1 MRILPIA
8 AAVAATLALGGCGG
22 FVTAGGAAAKRWAAL
37 EKARVARANADP
49 SVPQV
54 CRAVTVTGSVVPQ
67 RICSTQA
74 EWDATDAMAR
84 ADAEAFNREMRS
96 GNAEPGRDG
105 MQGPSG
111 SRR

>member
-1 MRILPIA
+1 MRILPFA
-8 AAVAATLALGGCGG
+8 AALAAALALGACGG
-22 FVTAGGAAAKRWAAL
+22 FMTAGGAAAKRWAAL
-37 EKARVARANADP
+37 EKARIAKANADP
-49 SVPQV
+49 NDPQV
-54 CRAVTVTGSVVPQ
+54 CRTTTVTGSVVPQ

-105 MQGPSG
+105 MQ
-111 SRR
+111 RR